1 MSKILVTGGCGFIG
15 SNFINYWLKN
25 HPDDFIINLDKMTY
39 AADEN
44 YIDKKLVRNNYK
56 LIKGDIC
63 DKELVL
69 SITKDVDTVINFA
82 AETHVDNSIA
92 DPSVFIK
99 SNYEGVFNLL
109 EATRKYNLRFHQVS
123 TDEVYGSLPLNSK
136 ERFNENSCYNPRN
149 PYSATKAAADF
160 LVKSYF
166 NTYKIKATISN
177 CSNNFGPNQHTEK
190 LIPKTIINALSGK
203 EIPVYGEGNQIRDW
217 IYVEDHVRALELI
230 LEKGKYGETYLVSA
244 ENEVRNIDLV
254 KNVLKI
260 LNKGEELIKFT
271 NDRPG
276 HDVRY
281 SLDPSKLKSELK
293 WKPIYDFN
301 ERLKFTVSLY
311 QKLFGAHKD

>member
-92 DPSVFIK
+92 DPSAFIK

-254 KNVLKI
+254 RNILKI
-260 LNKGEELIKFT
+260 LNKGVELIKFT

-281 SLDPSKLKSELK
+281 SLDPSKLKNELG
-293 WKPIYDFN
+293 WKPANSFN
-301 ERLKFTVSLY
+301 ESLKFTVSHY
-311 QKLFGAHKD
+311 SETYTSSIP